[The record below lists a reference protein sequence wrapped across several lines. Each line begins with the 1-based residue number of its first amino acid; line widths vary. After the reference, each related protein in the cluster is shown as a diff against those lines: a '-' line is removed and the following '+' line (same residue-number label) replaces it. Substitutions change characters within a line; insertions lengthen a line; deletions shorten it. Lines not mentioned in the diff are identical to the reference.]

1 MTVQGYTYLYKSPLN
16 RIDDVDVFT
25 IQSQLLGALRQSSEN
40 IPSTHLHYQ
49 MCKFLTL
56 LKVGRVVDLS
66 MKSLGIVIFTVKRNI
81 FKIIKIKAH
90 ISVISL

>member
-1 MTVQGYTYLYKSPLN
+1 
-16 RIDDVDVFT
+16 
-25 IQSQLLGALRQSSEN
+25 
-40 IPSTHLHYQ
+40 
-49 MCKFLTL
+49 
-56 LKVGRVVDLS
+56 